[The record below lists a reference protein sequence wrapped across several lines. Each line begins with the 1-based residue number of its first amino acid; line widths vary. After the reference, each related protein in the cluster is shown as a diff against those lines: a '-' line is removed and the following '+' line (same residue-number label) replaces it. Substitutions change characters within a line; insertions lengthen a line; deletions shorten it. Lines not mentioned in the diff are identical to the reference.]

1 MRHAKEASVT
11 SFTLSLDQS
20 KASSN
25 RAHVPGCGQNTPL
38 ENRIPRSFWSVFS
51 ELSLSDIMKF
61 HVILCVETYSIPNII
76 FLRFVALRCKN
87 AISGGTSGRLRRISR
102 ASLSWVPVSL
112 SQSESGFSAS
122 RALPPHLY
130 SLGSCT

>member
-25 RAHVPGCGQNTPL
+25 RAHVPGCGQNLPL
-38 ENRIPRSFWSVFS
+38 ENRIPRSFWSV
-51 ELSLSDIMKF
+51 LSKLNLSDIMKCD
-61 HVILCVETYSIPNII
+61 VILCVKTYSIPNII
-76 FLRFVALRCKN
+76 LIQFAGLQRKN
-87 AISGGTSGRLRRISR
+87 AISGGTSGCLRRNSR

-112 SQSESGFSAS
+112 SQSESGFSA
-122 RALPPHLY
+122 
-130 SLGSCT
+130 